1 MDERAKDSFKS
12 RPSTRAAVPGML
24 ILVSHLAIAG
34 DTLPVTNCLDDGSA
48 GSLRSVVAA
57 AASGD
62 TVDLRGL
69 GCPVIQLTGGEIIVA
84 QDDLSLTGPGSA
96 TLAIDPQASSR
107 VFHHS
112 GTGTLAITA
121 LTVRNGSVI
130 SASLGE
136 GGCIRSAGSVALDH
150 SAVSSCAATGDLV
163 ASGGGIFAAS
173 VLDMKSS
180 LLSNNRAIK
189 SGPVS
194 TAIPSARGGGASTH
208 DLSSLDTTI
217 SGNSA
222 EDMLDQRARGG
233 GVDYDGGAFV
243 RRTTIDHNTAN
254 YGGGLAGNGGGT
266 DVIFR
271 STVSNNAATV
281 AGGGLYGNAFFNV
294 HQSTVAFNS
303 ASAFGAGGIQ
313 NSSPTFGLVDVW
325 SSIVAKNEPAASAGA
340 DVAADDMKTF
350 ALSAD
355 NSLVMRTEAS
365 ILGSVITADP
375 LLGPLADN
383 GGPTRTHAL
392 MPGSPA
398 LQTGW
403 NNYQPCDQRLAF
415 RGYYAD
421 SDIGAYEDPG
431 EHIFWGDFDVCL

>member
-84 QDDLSLTGPGSA
+84 HDDLSLTGPGSS

-150 SAVSSCAATGDLV
+150 AAVSSCAATG
-163 ASGGGIFAAS
+163 A
-173 VLDMKSS
+173 
-180 LLSNNRAIK
+180 
-189 SGPVS
+189 S
-194 TAIPSARGGGASTH
+194 TAA
-208 DLSSLDTTI
+208 TTT
-217 SGNSA
+217 
-222 EDMLDQRARGG
+222 RA
-233 GVDYDGGAFV
+233 
-243 RRTTIDHNTAN
+243 TTT
-254 YGGGLAGNGGGT
+254 
-266 DVIFR
+266 
-271 STVSNNAATV
+271 
-281 AGGGLYGNAFFNV
+281 
-294 HQSTVAFNS
+294 
-303 ASAFGAGGIQ
+303 
-313 NSSPTFGLVDVW
+313 
-325 SSIVAKNEPAASAGA
+325 K
-340 DVAADDMKTF
+340 
-350 ALSAD
+350 
-355 NSLVMRTEAS
+355 
-365 ILGSVITADP
+365 
-375 LLGPLADN
+375 
-383 GGPTRTHAL
+383 
-392 MPGSPA
+392 
-398 LQTGW
+398 GW
-403 NNYQPCDQRLAF
+403 TPPPPR
-415 RGYYAD
+415 
-421 SDIGAYEDPG
+421 P
-431 EHIFWGDFDVCL
+431 